1 MEGRQSDVPCTDPG
15 TSLEELPVQRGQL
28 AASRTYTKRTL
39 FMKLLKT
46 MIVVAAV
53 SAVTAGSALAQT
65 TPPAQP
71 PSKPTTPAPPPA
83 QPAAAEA
90 PRPYPEGAKVA
101 FFDVQTVASNSTDGK
116 AATAKLQELEKKKI
130 AEIQA
135 KNKQLEDTRN
145 KLQTSGSIMNDQAR
159 LAAEKEVDKLTR
171 EVQFLQQEAQSE
183 RTQLQTELQV
193 EFQRKLAPVLDQ
205 VAKEKGLHMLFDFAS
220 SGALW
225 ADPGLDLTQEVIKR
239 LDTSKG
245 TPPAKK

>member
-1 MEGRQSDVPCTDPG
+1 
-15 TSLEELPVQRGQL
+15 
-28 AASRTYTKRTL
+28 
-39 FMKLLKT
+39 MKLLKT
-46 MIVVAAV
+46 MFVVAVV

-71 PSKPTTPAPPPA
+71 PAQPPAKPTTPAPPPA

-90 PRPYPEGAKVA
+90 PRPYPEGAKLA
-101 FFDVQTVASNSTDGK
+101 FFDVQTVASNSADGK
-116 AATAKLQELEKKKI
+116 AATAKLQELDKKKI

-145 KLQTSGSIMNDQAR
+145 KLQSSGSIMNDQAR

-193 EFQRKLAPVLDQ
+193 DFQRKLAPVLDQ
-205 VAKEKGLHMLFDFAS
+205 IAKEKGLHMLFDFQT

-239 LDTSKG
+239 LDASKG
-245 TPPAKK
+245 ATPPPVKK